1 MSREEEDEVHS
12 VGSMPV
18 LTVRSEVED
27 SDESSGESRSWG
39 GAHVKVKKLKK
50 TRRVTKMG
58 EVEPYGRGLTQL
70 WIRGSSFGR
79 TTLLPTPKTSAK
91 GDTSSGVKY

>member
-39 GAHVKVKKLKK
+39 GSCKSEKIKKDSEGDQDGGSGAIWEGLDPIMD
-50 TRRVTKMG
+50 TWIVIWSNDFTPSTKN
-58 EVEPYGRGLTQL
+58 V
-70 WIRGSSFGR
+70 S
-79 TTLLPTPKTSAK
+79 
-91 GDTSSGVKY
+91 